1 MAYRKITDK
10 YKGFNVQKAITDFA
24 GRKWI
29 AWFTADIP
37 IPDGP
42 YKFYGLP
49 GLILK
54 LEDTTG
60 SHKFNLTG
68 IKNNIPD
75 YNNYPVVNTR
85 SPQIEISQEKYL
97 RDL

>member
-1 MAYRKITDK
+1 
-10 YKGFNVQKAITDFA
+10 
-24 GRKWI
+24 
-29 AWFTADIP
+29 
-37 IPDGP
+37 
-42 YKFYGLP
+42 LP

-85 SPQIEISQEKYL
+85 SPQIEISQENIL
-97 RDL
+97 RFIKNTEEILLKTTE